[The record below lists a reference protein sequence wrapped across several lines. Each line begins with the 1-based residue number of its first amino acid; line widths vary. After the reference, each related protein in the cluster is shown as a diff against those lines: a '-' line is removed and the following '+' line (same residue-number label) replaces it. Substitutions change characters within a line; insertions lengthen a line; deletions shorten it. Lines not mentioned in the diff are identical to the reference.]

1 MGFVIILLDTL
12 MQCKWL
18 IYLKQFYYATDILV
32 NFSARTA
39 TEKQFYTDGI
49 VWLSSLGFVWILA
62 LHLKMEKFKLNTDWI
77 AV

>member
-1 MGFVIILLDTL
+1 

-49 VWLSSLGFVWILA
+49 V
-62 LHLKMEKFKLNTDWI
+62 
-77 AV
+77 